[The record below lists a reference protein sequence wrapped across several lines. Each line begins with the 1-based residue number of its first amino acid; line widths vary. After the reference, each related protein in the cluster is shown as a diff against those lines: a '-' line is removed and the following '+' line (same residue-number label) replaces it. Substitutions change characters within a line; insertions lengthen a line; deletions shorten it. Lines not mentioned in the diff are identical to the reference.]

1 MNFIYKETHSRQI
14 QKNKH
19 DTELKLR
26 SDASL
31 TAEELLTHLSSAH
44 TGLTNQEVENR
55 QDEFGK
61 NVITTGNKN
70 TTTPADAGDSGTD
83 CA

>member
-1 MNFIYKETHSRQI
+1 MNFINKKTHSRQI

-26 SDASL
+26 SYAYL
-31 TAEELLTHLSSAH
+31 TAEELFTHLSSSH
-44 TGLTNQEVENR
+44 TGLTNHEVENR

-70 TTTPADAGDSGTD
+70 TTL
-83 CA
+83 